1 MMYTMLQTHLR
12 RSPFLALR
20 QLSALCSASMKSELS
35 FILRRDGYVRYISS
49 SASKC
54 QKNKSVIFSTILS
67 QNEMEFQELPILVRL
82 MDKSMIPFVS
92 YSYQGESVHSA
103 AEDVNFKY
111 LLAEC
116 NSLKQIYELLN
127 MPSKRLHGNSASATL
142 VRMAE
147 LQRSDRN
154 WDQLDSFIYKAIVN
168 GLCHAVAED
177 ASKLTNYCLLSLV
190 PCYLLIN
197 DFSEDCTITL
207 RDEIKKRIIEA
218 QFKIPELCKLS
229 AICCMEDGDQELVDC
244 IWAYI
249 NQQVTDISEDDI
261 PIVLSSL
268 PPTHKFLLPLFGK
281 PFHKTWWKLNST
293 EIVMCLDNLVKLNTL
308 QVSIMRDIG
317 SWLFLNIHEVK
328 EQEVSQCIRAFHHF
342 NFYDGNL
349 MSALERYIPAKNKQL
364 HAELPAVVA
373 EYCRCRR
380 YFSPAILDAIAV
392 HFCAKGENYQS
403 SEVFLALRVFGQL
416 NYLPQDGLP
425 RFLLQAEKMIEKH
438 FDNLDFGQMCEL
450 VCSFAFVEKIS
461 LSIVQKVFS
470 YTFLSRIKC
479 K

>member
-1 MMYTMLQTHLR
+1 
-12 RSPFLALR
+12 
-20 QLSALCSASMKSELS
+20 
-35 FILRRDGYVRYISS
+35 
-49 SASKC
+49 
-54 QKNKSVIFSTILS
+54 
-67 QNEMEFQELPILVRL
+67 
-82 MDKSMIPFVS
+82 
-92 YSYQGESVHSA
+92 
-103 AEDVNFKY
+103 
-111 LLAEC
+111 
-116 NSLKQIYELLN
+116 
-127 MPSKRLHGNSASATL
+127 
-142 VRMAE
+142 
-147 LQRSDRN
+147 
-154 WDQLDSFIYKAIVN
+154 
-168 GLCHAVAED
+168 
-177 ASKLTNYCLLSLV
+177 
-190 PCYLLIN
+190 
-197 DFSEDCTITL
+197 
-207 RDEIKKRIIEA
+207 
-218 QFKIPELCKLS
+218 
-229 AICCMEDGDQELVDC
+229 MEDGDQELVDC

-373 EYCRCRR
+373 EYCRSRR

-470 YTFLSRIKC
+470 YTFLSRIKSSPQGHKAGMWLEMLQTAVRLDVKGFRLPYLFKLHTKQMLKDTRLYILQNQLKGC
-479 K
+479 LEELLGTGMVKIRPFADRSIYILDAEIIVTAKGVPIPVSSEDEHLFRSEDKRVAILITTADDVCLNTNHMLGKFSMRQRHLKKMGYTVIEVPDKEFLPLNRLKQNRYLKKKLEAVIDFMKLSI

>member
-1 MMYTMLQTHLR
+1 
-12 RSPFLALR
+12 
-20 QLSALCSASMKSELS
+20 
-35 FILRRDGYVRYISS
+35 
-49 SASKC
+49 
-54 QKNKSVIFSTILS
+54 
-67 QNEMEFQELPILVRL
+67 
-82 MDKSMIPFVS
+82 
-92 YSYQGESVHSA
+92 
-103 AEDVNFKY
+103 
-111 LLAEC
+111 
-116 NSLKQIYELLN
+116 
-127 MPSKRLHGNSASATL
+127 
-142 VRMAE
+142 
-147 LQRSDRN
+147 
-154 WDQLDSFIYKAIVN
+154 
-168 GLCHAVAED
+168 
-177 ASKLTNYCLLSLV
+177 
-190 PCYLLIN
+190 
-197 DFSEDCTITL
+197 
-207 RDEIKKRIIEA
+207 
-218 QFKIPELCKLS
+218 
-229 AICCMEDGDQELVDC
+229 MEDGDQELVDC

-373 EYCRCRR
+373 EYCRSRR

-403 SEVFLALRVFGQL
+403 SEVFLALRVFASPQGHKAGMWLEMLQTAVRLDVKGFRLPYLFKLHTKQMLKDAEIIVTAKGVPIPVSSEDEHLFRSEDKRVAILITTADDVCL
-416 NYLPQDGLP
+416 NTNHMLGKFSMRQRHLK
-425 RFLLQAEKMIEKH
+425 KMGYTVIE
-438 FDNLDFGQMCEL
+438 
-450 VCSFAFVEKIS
+450 V
-461 LSIVQKVFS
+461 
-470 YTFLSRIKC
+470 
-479 K
+479 